1 MRGNPLISG
10 VPGAEIERPH
20 RFRCLSSQ
28 RSDQAAVVVVRDL
41 AGAVVELELLQCG
54 KRAVP
59 LLGEAQAALLELVK
73 RRQPVV
79 RCSGLSQEGQRY
91 EHDAGD
97 RERCTDDERRGQM
110 RTTPSA

>member
-1 MRGNPLISG
+1 MGGNPFISG
-10 VPGAEIERPH
+10 VLGAEIERAH
-20 RFRCLSSQ
+20 RFCRLSSQ
-28 RSDQAAVVVVRDL
+28 RPDQPAVVVVGNL
-41 AGAVVELELLQCG
+41 PGAVVELELLQCG

-59 LLGEAQAALLELVK
+59 LLGEAQAALLELVR

-79 RCSGLSQEGQRY
+79 RRGGLSQEGKRY

-97 RERCTDDERRGQM
+97 RECCTDDQRRSQM